1 MNEALVIETLTLLC
15 ASALGIAL
23 VSRVGLPAM
32 LGYLLGGVVVGP
44 FSLGVVSASDGA
56 HFLAQLGLIL
66 LMFMVG
72 LEFSW
77 TEMWAARRAVFLA
90 GSLQVAIS
98 TTCAALV
105 ARARSWRKSAGRGS
119 ATTG

>member
-44 FSLGVVSASDGA
+44 FSLGVAPR
-56 HFLAQLGLIL
+56 LA
-66 LMFMVG
+66 
-72 LEFSW
+72 
-77 TEMWAARRAVFLA
+77 AAPR
-90 GSLQVAIS
+90 
-98 TTCAALV
+98 
-105 ARARSWRKSAGRGS
+105 
-119 ATTG
+119 